1 MSRTWRGPLVAKT
14 RDVSDAQLE
23 SAEIEAIQAAMRET
37 APRAAKAAAE
47 QQLPTRLA
55 LIADDRTAE
64 AARPVL
70 LGLATRAIRG
80 MTRLLKPHLPGTWQ
94 LDVTGGDIIDGATV
108 KEELRGGWLA
118 GVRSTDD
125 AELVIVAHG
134 GLIDIAAARRCGA
147 AAPTSD
153 SNKAPSSLSL
163 RLFQPAGKA
172 LVDGCVTAW
181 GEVFPSELEASGDL
195 DIVARLIEARSVVRI
210 ALQFSGGVSGRIQIY
225 ARPEGLVARPGAL
238 AAFRAD
244 RQRIANALSHVPVE
258 VVVELG
264 TLRMRLR
271 ELKRLER
278 GGTFTLQGFV
288 DSRVPVYCG
297 GVLKAWARPVVCRGV
312 LAVQIE
318 SVVHG
323 QGSRS

>member
-1 MSRTWRGPLVAKT
+1 MSRTWRGPRVAKPE
-14 RDVSDAQLE
+14 DVSDAQLE
-23 SAEIEAIQAAMRET
+23 PAELEAIQAAMRES
-37 APRAAKAAAE
+37 APRAAKLAAE
-47 QQLPTRLA
+47 QPPTRLA

-64 AARPVL
+64 AARPIL
-70 LGLATRAIRG
+70 LNLATRAIRA
-80 MTRLLKPHLPGTWQ
+80 MTRGLRPHLPGTWQ
-94 LDVTGGDIIDGATV
+94 LDVTGADVLDGAAV

-118 GVRSTDD
+118 GVKSTDD
-125 AELVIVAHG
+125 AELVVVAHG
-134 GLIDIAAARRCGA
+134 GLIDVAAARRCGA

-153 SNKAPSSLSL
+153 ANKAPSSLSL
-163 RLFQPAGKA
+163 RLFQPAGKS
-172 LVDGCVTAW
+172 LVDGCTAAW
-181 GEVFPSELEASGDL
+181 AEVFPSKLEPSGDL
-195 DIVARLIEARSVVRI
+195 GIVSRLIEARSVVRI
-210 ALQFSGGVSGRIQIY
+210 AMQFSGGVGGRIQIY

-244 RQRIANALSHVPVE
+244 RLRIANALSHVPVE
-258 VVVELG
+258 VTVELG

-271 ELKRLER
+271 ELRRLER
-278 GGTFTLQGFV
+278 GATFTLQGFV

-318 SVVHG
+318 SIVHG

>member
-1 MSRTWRGPLVAKT
+1 M
-14 RDVSDAQLE
+14 SDAQQLE
-23 SAEIEAIQAAMRET
+23 QAEIEAIQAAMRES
-37 APRAAKAAAE
+37 APRAAKLAAE
-47 QQLPTRLA
+47 PSPTRLA

-64 AARPVL
+64 AARPIL
-70 LGLATRAIRG
+70 LGLATRAIRA
-80 MTRLLKPHLPGTWQ
+80 MTRGLKPHLPGSWQ
-94 LDVTGGDIIDGATV
+94 LDVAGAEVIDGTTV

-118 GVRSTDD
+118 GVKSSDE

-153 SNKAPSSLSL
+153 ANKAPSSLSL

-172 LVDGCVTAW
+172 LVDGCAAAW
-181 GEVFPSELEASGDL
+181 AEVFPSTLAPSGDL
-195 DIVARLIEARSVVRI
+195 EMVSRLIESRSVVRI
-210 ALQFSGGVSGRIQIY
+210 AMQFSGGVSGRIQIY

-271 ELKRLER
+271 EVRRLDK
-278 GGTFTLQGFV
+278 GATFTLQGFV

-318 SVVHG
+318 AVVHG